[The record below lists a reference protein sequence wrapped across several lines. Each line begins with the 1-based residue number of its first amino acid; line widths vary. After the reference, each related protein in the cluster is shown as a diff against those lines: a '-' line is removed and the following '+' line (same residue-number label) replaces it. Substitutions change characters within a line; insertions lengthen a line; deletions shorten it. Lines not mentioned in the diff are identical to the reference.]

1 MSAAKFAI
9 ESIRKCLS
17 EAILIELKSWPDQ
30 HRQAFV
36 MSHYRGQTIENVGLS
51 LGLTAGE
58 VRQILS
64 FCERKLRSALKNFRE
79 GNCEGSLVSAVR
91 PAMAARGG
99 YLF

>member
-1 MSAAKFAI
+1 M

-17 EAILIELKSWPDQ
+17 DAILVELESWPDQ

-36 MSHYRGQTIENVGLS
+36 IAHYRGQTVENVGLR
-51 LGLTAGE
+51 LGLSTGE
-58 VRQILS
+58 VRQILA

-79 GNCEGSLVSAVR
+79 GSCEGSLVPGAQ